1 MLSRKYVQFSG
12 PGSSWLNI
20 FKTKSFQAKEK
31 KGKAEEEREV
41 KGKDKEVRI
50 EDADSVSGESSI
62 AVMMIVSDIK
72 FME

>member
-1 MLSRKYVQFSG
+1 M
-12 PGSSWLNI
+12 
-20 FKTKSFQAKEK
+20 
-31 KGKAEEEREV
+31 

-72 FME
+72 LMERGMKIGGEKGRGGRI